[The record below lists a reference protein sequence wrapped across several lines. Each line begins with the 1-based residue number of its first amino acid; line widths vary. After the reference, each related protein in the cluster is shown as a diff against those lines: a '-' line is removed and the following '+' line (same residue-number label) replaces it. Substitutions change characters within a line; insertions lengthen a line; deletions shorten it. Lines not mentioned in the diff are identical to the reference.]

1 MAGVTDSRVPVTVLT
16 GFLGSGK
23 TTLLNHILT
32 ATHGK
37 KIAIIENEFGD
48 VAIDD
53 KLVQSNSKFETDE
66 EIVEVLNGCICCSV
80 RSDLIEVVKKLAAR
94 TAAGELSLHAIVI
107 ETTGMADP
115 APVANAFLV
124 HDEIRAFARLDGIV
138 TMVDAKHVERHLDA
152 VKPEG
157 VVNEAVAQAAFADRL
172 LLNKTDL
179 VSEEDL
185 VRIEARLKGINAFA
199 PIQRCSRGDVSVDSV
214 LGIHGF
220 DLNRALLVNPQLLST
235 DAPPTQHD
243 TSVGSVS
250 LDQGASRH
258 LRTVQKGELDL
269 ELLQDWISEL
279 LDTSGEDIYRM
290 KGVLCVAHA
299 PRRFVYHAVHMSF
312 QSEFGDA
319 WGSGEPR
326 DCKMVFIGKNL
337 DAKALAARFDACLAT
352 PENIQ
357 KKVDELRFG
366 LGDPVLC
373 RTGRTEWTPGTIVG
387 LMYRD
392 ANMAPGVVAPYQ
404 VQLEADGGLI
414 FAPADDNEVIRSNKR
429 RAAADT
435 PARRKTQAE
444 KEQREKDE
452 REAEEREAYEEA
464 KGKHAGHDHG
474 HGHGHGA
481 QYSY

>member
-1 MAGVTDSRVPVTVLT
+1 MSHVADNRVPVTVLT

-53 KLVQSNSKFETDE
+53 KLVQANSKFKSDE
-66 EIVEVLNGCICCSV
+66 EIVEVLNGCICCAV
-80 RSDLIEVVKKLAAR
+80 RSDLVEVMKKLAAR
-94 TAAGELSLHAIVI
+94 TAAGELSLHAIII

-115 APVANAFLV
+115 APVANVFLV
-124 HDEIRAFARLDGIV
+124 HEEIMAFARLDGIV

-172 LLNKTDL
+172 LLNKIDL
-179 VSEEDL
+179 VTEEDL
-185 VRIEARLKGINAFA
+185 DRIEARLKSINAFA
-199 PIQRCSRGDVSVDSV
+199 PIQRCSRGDVSVDRV

-220 DLNRALLVNPQLLST
+220 DLQRALAVNPQLLST
-235 DAPPTQHD
+235 DAAPTQHD
-243 TSVGSVS
+243 ASVSSVS
-250 LDQGASRH
+250 LDQGAPRH
-258 LRTVQKGELDL
+258 LRLVQKGELDL

-279 LDTSGEDIYRM
+279 LDTAGEEIYRM
-290 KGVLCVAHA
+290 KGVLSVAHA

-312 QSEFGDA
+312 QSEFGDP
-319 WGSGEPR
+319 WQPGEPR

-337 DAKALAARFDACLAT
+337 DAKQLAARFDACLAT

-357 KKVDELRFG
+357 KKVDALRFG
-366 LGDPVLC
+366 LDEKVLC
-373 RTGRTEWTPGTIVG
+373 RTGMTEWSPGTIVG

-404 VQLEADGGLI
+404 VKLDADGGLI
-414 FAPADDNEVIRSNKR
+414 FAPADDNEVIRSARR
-429 RAAADT
+429 RASADT
-435 PARRKTQAE
+435 PARRKEQQE
-444 KEQREKDE
+444 KEQWEQ
-452 REAEEREAYEEA
+452 EA
-464 KGKHAGHDHG
+464 KGKHAGHDHD
-474 HGHGHGA
+474 HGH
-481 QYSY
+481 